1 MLDSELI
8 EEIESSYAQS
18 EKINDILNDLKND
31 ANIVYW
37 AKEFS
42 TEKYNS
48 NSDLSAE
55 MFEYACEKAENFR
68 EYKELAFAIGNSSGF
83 NDKEWAKELL
93 EKSISKITKLRD
105 LVVMADDLARKN
117 LGYYDKDMA
126 RGLYVEVI
134 DKSKTA
140 YDFYEV
146 AESLSNYELLNDK
159 EWSEEIYQKA
169 IEVCANADELTYIA
183 DSIAMELGDEVWSE
197 SLYKLAED
205 YENGELV
212 DEEVASKPVEDDFL
226 NKEEY

>member
-8 EEIESSYAQS
+8 EEIESSYS
-18 EKINDILNDLKND
+18 NNEKLNTILNDIKND

-37 AKEFS
+37 AKEFA

-55 MFEYACEKAENFR
+55 MFEYAQEKAQDFR
-68 EYKELAFAIGNSSGF
+68 DYKELAFAVGNSSGF
-83 NDKEWAKELL
+83 NDKEWAQELL
-93 EKSISKITKLRD
+93 DKTIEKITRLRD
-105 LVVMADDLARKN
+105 LVVLADDLARKN
-117 LGYYDKDMA
+117 LGYYDRDLA
-126 RGLYVEVI
+126 RTIYIEAI

-146 AESLSNYELLNDK
+146 AESLCNYELLDDK

-169 IEVCANADELTYIA
+169 VEVCANADELTYIA
-183 DSIAMELGDEVWSE
+183 DSIAAELGDESWSE

-205 YENGELV
+205 YENGELQ
-212 DEEVASKPVEDDFL
+212 DEEETEEDSF